1 MGRSWK
7 RLLLRFDRSF
17 STNRAWKPLLWVV
30 VFCVAWTLALWVVGL
45 AWGKSPFVYGCHPG
59 DSRIDEVISL
69 VIGQSNYPI
78 DSQMPHWYQLL
89 IAIVGTMFFTAFLIS
104 TLSNVLTNRAASHRK
119 GFLRYWFSDH
129 VLILGGSKVAV
140 GILKSIA
147 ADEQL
152 RKKEVVILSNKDA
165 EELWAH
171 IVPLLTDAERKV
183 KLTIYHGERNMEEE
197 LKKSQVELASVI
209 YIIGEDDEKEHD
221 SINVDSWKMVRALR
235 NEESKAMA
243 QCYML
248 LERNASTYVFNALP
262 REDTKTMETTIVNR
276 LESVAQQVLIGD
288 DERGDAYTLDRGKIV
303 AGSDK
308 YVHLVVVGMTQMGY
322 AMATTAAHLCHYP
335 NFDSNIR
342 TKITFIDPNAEE
354 EMKMFKGRY
363 PGLFELSHSCY
374 RENGVKKEKK
384 DPLPNYGDFLDVEW
398 EFVKG
403 SVVDKQVRAL
413 LEKWKRDERQLLTL
427 AFCGEQAERNMAEA
441 LYLPS
446 GFFLHVDE
454 ACPLTEKDPLIWVY
468 QPENSALVDT
478 AHEVSRYKNLLPFG
492 TMTGS
497 FDSRMGKRLA
507 AAKRINYL
515 YQKQYKKEVYGT
527 MANQEELDRLWHG
540 LSYADKMS
548 NIYAANS
555 IYVKFR
561 SIGIDPKEAMSPFAD
576 GDMVN
581 MLAKMEHAR
590 WNIEKLLVGFGALP
604 IDKRNDI
611 KQGLESKDSEE
622 KKSKKALGDKYK
634 KQDLL
639 HKDITPYDDL
649 IEDSKLYDKAIVR
662 NLADVIK
669 DL

>member
-1 MGRSWK
+1 MKKYWK

-17 STNRAWKPLLWVV
+17 STNRAWKQLFWVVGFCVMWTLLLWVV
-30 VFCVAWTLALWVVGL
+30 WLIMKPCI
-45 AWGKSPFVYGCHPG
+45 
-59 DSRIDEVISL
+59 SRDTNIGEDLSHVIRLMFGS
-69 VIGQSNYPI
+69 SNYPLM
-78 DSQMPHWYQLL
+78 DSGMPHWYQLL

-104 TLSNVLTNRAASHRK
+104 TFSNVLTNRAASHRK

-147 ADEQL
+147 SDEQL

-171 IVPLLTDAERKV
+171 IMPLLTDEEQKV
-183 KLTIYHGERNMEEE
+183 NLTIYHGERNMKEE
-197 LKKSQVELASVI
+197 LKKSQVELASLI

-221 SINVDSWKMVRALR
+221 SINVDSWKLVRALR
-235 NEESKAMA
+235 NEESKVIA

-288 DERGDAYTLDRGKIV
+288 DVRGDAYTLDRGKIV
-303 AGSDK
+303 VGSDK

-335 NFDSNIR
+335 NFDANHR

-374 RENGVKKEKK
+374 RENEVKKEEK
-384 DPLPNYGDFLDVEW
+384 DPLPKYGDFLDVEW

-403 SVVDKQVRAL
+403 SVVDDWVRKL
-413 LEKWKRDERQLLTL
+413 LMYWSEDEHQILTL
-427 AFCGEQAERNMAEA
+427 AFCGEKAERNMAEA

-446 GFFLHVDE
+446 GFFRHVDE
-454 ACPLTEKDPLIWVY
+454 LHPLTEKDPLIWVY

-497 FDSRMGKRLA
+497 FDSQMGKRLA

-515 YQKQYKKEVYGT
+515 YQLENEKKVFDT
-527 MANQEELDRLWHG
+527 MAEQEVLDKMWLV
-540 LSYADKMS
+540 LSYAEKMS

-555 IYVKFR
+555 IYCKFR
-561 SIGIDPKEAMSPFAD
+561 SMGIKKGESVPEAS
-576 GDMVN
+576 VER
-581 MLAKMEHAR
+581 LAQIEHAR
-590 WNIEKLLVGFGALP
+590 WNLEKLLVGFSAMP
-604 IDKRNDI
+604 IDERGRIND
-611 KQGLESKDSEE
+611 GLNRTDAKIMKENDEL
-622 KKSKKALGDKYK
+622 KKHMFE
-634 KQDLL
+634 

-649 IEDSKLYDKAIVR
+649 PKESKGFDKAIVQ
-662 NLADVIK
+662 NLAAVIEK
-669 DL
+669 

>member
-1 MGRSWK
+1 MKKYWK

-17 STNRAWKPLLWVV
+17 STNRAWKQLFWVVGFCVMWTLLLWVV
-30 VFCVAWTLALWVVGL
+30 WLIMKPCI
-45 AWGKSPFVYGCHPG
+45 
-59 DSRIDEVISL
+59 SRDTNIGEDLSHVIRLMFGS
-69 VIGQSNYPI
+69 SNYPLM
-78 DSQMPHWYQLL
+78 DSGMPHWYQLL

-104 TLSNVLTNRAASHRK
+104 TFSNVLTNRAASHRK

-147 ADEQL
+147 SDEQL

-171 IVPLLTDAERKV
+171 IMPLLTDEEQKV
-183 KLTIYHGERNMEEE
+183 NLTIYHGERNMKEE
-197 LKKSQVELASVI
+197 LKKSQVELASLI

-221 SINVDSWKMVRALR
+221 SINVDSWKLVRALR
-235 NEESKAMA
+235 NEESKVIA

-288 DERGDAYTLDRGKIV
+288 DVRGDAYTLDRGKIV
-303 AGSDK
+303 VGSDK

-335 NFDSNIR
+335 NFDANHR

-374 RENGVKKEKK
+374 RENEVKKEEK
-384 DPLPNYGDFLDVEW
+384 DPLPKYGDFLDVEW

-403 SVVDKQVRAL
+403 SVVDDWVRKL
-413 LEKWKRDERQLLTL
+413 LMFWSEDEHQILTL
-427 AFCGEQAERNMAEA
+427 AFCGEKAERNMAEA

-446 GFFLHVDE
+446 GFFRHVDE
-454 ACPLTEKDPLIWVY
+454 LHPLTEKDPLIWVY

-497 FDSRMGKRLA
+497 FDSQMGKRLA

-515 YQKQYKKEVYGT
+515 YQLENEKKVFDT
-527 MANQEELDRLWHG
+527 MAEQEVLDKMWLV
-540 LSYADKMS
+540 LSYAEKMS

-555 IYVKFR
+555 IYCKFR
-561 SIGIDPKEAMSPFAD
+561 SMGIKKGESVPEAS
-576 GDMVN
+576 VER
-581 MLAKMEHAR
+581 LAQIEHAR
-590 WNIEKLLVGFGALP
+590 WNLEKLMLKSVLLLVM
-604 IDKRNDI
+604 
-611 KQGLESKDSEE
+611 
-622 KKSKKALGDKYK
+622 
-634 KQDLL
+634 
-639 HKDITPYDDL
+639 
-649 IEDSKLYDKAIVR
+649 
-662 NLADVIK
+662 NLM
-669 DL
+669 LNF

>member
-1 MGRSWK
+1 MKKYWK

-17 STNRAWKPLLWVV
+17 STNRAWKQLFWVVGFCVMWTLLLWVV
-30 VFCVAWTLALWVVGL
+30 WLIMKPCI
-45 AWGKSPFVYGCHPG
+45 
-59 DSRIDEVISL
+59 SRYTNIGEDLSHVIRLMFGS
-69 VIGQSNYPI
+69 SNYPLM
-78 DSQMPHWYQLL
+78 DSGMPHWYQLL

-104 TLSNVLTNRAASHRK
+104 TFSNVLTNRAASHRK

-147 ADEQL
+147 SDEQL

-171 IVPLLTDAERKV
+171 IMPLLTDEEQKV
-183 KLTIYHGERNMEEE
+183 NLTIYHGERNMKEE
-197 LKKSQVELASVI
+197 LKKSQVELASLI

-221 SINVDSWKMVRALR
+221 SINVDSWKLVRALR
-235 NEESKAMA
+235 NEESKVIA

-288 DERGDAYTLDRGKIV
+288 DVRGDAYTLDRGKIV
-303 AGSDK
+303 VGSDK

-335 NFDSNIR
+335 NFDANHR

-374 RENGVKKEKK
+374 RENEVKKEEK
-384 DPLPNYGDFLDVEW
+384 DPLPKYGDFLDVEW

-403 SVVDKQVRAL
+403 SVVDDWVRKL
-413 LEKWKRDERQLLTL
+413 LMYWSEDEHQILTL
-427 AFCGEQAERNMAEA
+427 AFCGEKAERNMAEA

-446 GFFLHVDE
+446 GFFRHVDE
-454 ACPLTEKDPLIWVY
+454 LHPLTEKDPLIWVY

-497 FDSRMGKRLA
+497 FDSQMGKRLA

-515 YQKQYKKEVYGT
+515 YQLENEKKVFDT
-527 MANQEELDRLWHG
+527 MAEQEVLDKMWLV
-540 LSYADKMS
+540 LSYAEKMS

-555 IYVKFR
+555 IYCKFR
-561 SIGIDPKEAMSPFAD
+561 SMGIKKGESVPEAS
-576 GDMVN
+576 VER
-581 MLAKMEHAR
+581 LAQIEHAR
-590 WNIEKLLVGFGALP
+590 WNLEKLLVGFSAMP
-604 IDKRNDI
+604 INERGRIND
-611 KQGLESKDSEE
+611 GLNRTDAKIMKENDEL
-622 KKSKKALGDKYK
+622 KKHMFE
-634 KQDLL
+634 

-649 IEDSKLYDKAIVR
+649 PKESKGFDKAIVQ
-662 NLADVIK
+662 NLAAVIEK
-669 DL
+669 

>member
-1 MGRSWK
+1 MKKYWK

-17 STNRAWKPLLWVV
+17 STNRAWKQLFWVVGFCVMWTLLLWVV
-30 VFCVAWTLALWVVGL
+30 WLIMKPCI
-45 AWGKSPFVYGCHPG
+45 
-59 DSRIDEVISL
+59 SRDTNIGEDLSHVIRLMFGS
-69 VIGQSNYPI
+69 SNYPLM
-78 DSQMPHWYQLL
+78 DSGMPHWYQLL

-104 TLSNVLTNRAASHRK
+104 TFSNVLTNRAASHRK

-147 ADEQL
+147 SDEQL

-171 IVPLLTDAERKV
+171 IMPLLTDEEQKV
-183 KLTIYHGERNMEEE
+183 NLTIYHGERNMKEE
-197 LKKSQVELASVI
+197 LKKSQVELASLI

-221 SINVDSWKMVRALR
+221 SINVDSWKLVRALR
-235 NEESKAMA
+235 NEESKVIA

-288 DERGDAYTLDRGKIV
+288 DVRGDAYTLDRGKIV
-303 AGSDK
+303 VGSDK

-335 NFDSNIR
+335 NFDANHR

-374 RENGVKKEKK
+374 RENEVKKEEK
-384 DPLPNYGDFLDVEW
+384 DPLPKYGDFLDVEW

-403 SVVDKQVRAL
+403 SVVDDWVRKL
-413 LEKWKRDERQLLTL
+413 LMYWSEDEHQILTL
-427 AFCGEQAERNMAEA
+427 AFCGEKAERNMAEA

-446 GFFLHVDE
+446 GFFRHVDE

-497 FDSRMGKRLA
+497 FDSQMGKRLA

-515 YQKQYKKEVYGT
+515 YQLENEKKVFDT
-527 MANQEELDRLWHG
+527 MAEQEALDKMWLV
-540 LSYADKMS
+540 LSYAEKMS

-555 IYVKFR
+555 IYCKFR
-561 SIGIDPKEAMSPFAD
+561 SMGIKKGESVPEAS
-576 GDMVN
+576 VER
-581 MLAKMEHAR
+581 LAQIEHAR
-590 WNIEKLLVGFGALP
+590 WNLEKLLVGFSAMP
-604 IDKRNDI
+604 INERGRIND
-611 KQGLESKDSEE
+611 GLNRTDAKIMKENDEL
-622 KKSKKALGDKYK
+622 KKHMFE
-634 KQDLL
+634 

-649 IEDSKLYDKAIVR
+649 PKESKGFDKAIVQ
-662 NLADVIK
+662 NLAAVIEK
-669 DL
+669 

>member
-1 MGRSWK
+1 MKKYWK

-17 STNRAWKPLLWVV
+17 STNRAWKQLLWVV
-30 VFCVAWTLALWVVGL
+30 GFCVLWTLLLWVVWL
-45 AWGKSPFVYGCHPG
+45 IMKPCI
-59 DSRIDEVISL
+59 SRDTNISEDLSHVIRLMFGS
-69 VIGQSNYPI
+69 SNYPLM
-78 DSQMPHWYQLL
+78 DSGMPHWFQLL

-104 TLSNVLTNRAASHRK
+104 TFSNVLTNRAASHRK

-171 IVPLLTDAERKV
+171 IMPLLTDEEQKL

-209 YIIGEDDEKEHD
+209 YIIGEDEEKEHD
-221 SINVDSWKMVRALR
+221 SINVDSWKLVRELR
-235 NEESKAMA
+235 NEESRAMA

-262 REDTKTMETTIVNR
+262 RENTRKMETTIVNR

-288 DERGDAYTLDRGKIV
+288 DRRGVAYTLDRGKIV

-335 NFDSNIR
+335 NFDANHR

-374 RENGVKKEKK
+374 RENELMKDEK
-384 DPLPNYGDFLDVEW
+384 DPLPKYGDFLDVEW

-403 SVVDKQVRAL
+403 AVVDDWVREL
-413 LEKWKRDERQLLTL
+413 LMCWREDEYQILTL
-427 AFCGEQAERNMAEA
+427 AFCGEKAERNMAEA

-446 GFFLHVDE
+446 GFFRHVDE
-454 ACPLTEKDPLIWVY
+454 MHPLTEKDPLIWVY
-468 QPENSALVDT
+468 QPENSAMVDT

-515 YQKQYKKEVYGT
+515 YQLEYEKKVFVT
-527 MANQEELDRLWHG
+527 MEGQRTLDEMWQV
-540 LSYADKMS
+540 LSYAEKMS

-555 IYVKFR
+555 IYCKFR
-561 SIGIDPKEAMSPFAD
+561 SMEIKKGESVPEFS
-576 GDMVN
+576 VER
-581 MLAKMEHAR
+581 LARIEHAR
-590 WNIEKLLVGFGALP
+590 WNIEKLLVGFSALP
-604 IDKRNDI
+604 IDERGRIND
-611 KQGLESKDSEE
+611 GLNRADENVVKENDEL
-622 KKSKKALGDKYK
+622 KKHMFE
-634 KQDLL
+634 

-649 IEDSKLYDKAIVR
+649 SIESKRFDKAIVR
-662 NLADVIK
+662 NLAAVIDK
-669 DL
+669 

>member
-1 MGRSWK
+1 MKKYWK

-17 STNRAWKPLLWVV
+17 STNRAWKQLFWVVGFCVMWTLLLWVV
-30 VFCVAWTLALWVVGL
+30 WLIMKPCISCDTNIGEDL
-45 AWGKSPFVYGCHPG
+45 SH
-59 DSRIDEVISL
+59 VIRLMFGS
-69 VIGQSNYPI
+69 SNYPLM
-78 DSQMPHWYQLL
+78 DSGMPHWYQLL

-104 TLSNVLTNRAASHRK
+104 TFSNVLTNRAASHRK

-147 ADEQL
+147 SDEQL

-171 IVPLLTDAERKV
+171 IMPLLTDEEQKV
-183 KLTIYHGERNMEEE
+183 NLTIYHGERNMKEE
-197 LKKSQVELASVI
+197 LKKSQVELASLI

-221 SINVDSWKMVRALR
+221 SINVDSWKLVRALR
-235 NEESKAMA
+235 NEESKVIA

-288 DERGDAYTLDRGKIV
+288 DGRGDAYTLDRGKIV
-303 AGSDK
+303 EGSDK

-335 NFDSNIR
+335 NFDANHR
-342 TKITFIDPNAEE
+342 TKISFIDPNAEE

-374 RENGVKKEKK
+374 LENEVKKEEK
-384 DPLPNYGDFLDVEW
+384 DPLPKYGDFLDVEW

-403 SVVDKQVRAL
+403 SVVDDWVRKL
-413 LEKWKRDERQLLTL
+413 LMLWSEDKHQILTL
-427 AFCGEQAERNMAEA
+427 AFCGEKAERNMAEA

-446 GFFLHVDE
+446 GFFRHVDE
-454 ACPLTEKDPLIWVY
+454 LHPLTEKDPLIWVY

-497 FDSRMGKRLA
+497 FDSQMGKRLA

-515 YQKQYKKEVYGT
+515 YQLENEKKVFDT
-527 MANQEELDRLWHG
+527 MAEQEVLDKMWLV
-540 LSYADKMS
+540 LSYAEKMS

-555 IYVKFR
+555 IYCKFR
-561 SIGIDPKEAMSPFAD
+561 SMGIKKGESVPEAS
-576 GDMVN
+576 VER
-581 MLAKMEHAR
+581 LAQIEHAR
-590 WNIEKLLVGFGALP
+590 WNLEKLLVGFSAMP
-604 IDKRNDI
+604 IDERGRIND
-611 KQGLESKDSEE
+611 GLNRTDAKIMKENDEL
-622 KKSKKALGDKYK
+622 KKHMFE
-634 KQDLL
+634 

-649 IEDSKLYDKAIVR
+649 PKESKGFDKAIVR
-662 NLADVIK
+662 NLAAVIEK
-669 DL
+669 